1 MNEIH
6 EKKQSLGCGVPETKA
21 YGSGTVIDNKFDSM
35 DVIVMGME

>member
-6 EKKQSLGCGVPETKA
+6 EKKQSLGSGVPETKA
-21 YGSGTVIDNKFDSM
+21 YGSGTVIDKFDNM